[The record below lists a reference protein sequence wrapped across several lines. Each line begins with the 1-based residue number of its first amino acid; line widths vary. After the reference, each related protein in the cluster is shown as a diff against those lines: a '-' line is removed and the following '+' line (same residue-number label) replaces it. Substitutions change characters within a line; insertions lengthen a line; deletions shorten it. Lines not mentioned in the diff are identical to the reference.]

1 MIKKVCFD
9 SFYSKNVFS
18 FGIYSFGLL
27 FYLPCSVSSGCD
39 PHHSFCFLFMVDK
52 VVGTFHNLP
61 LFNYLFI
68 VDVRMTL

>member
-18 FGIYSFGLL
+18 LGIYSFGLL

-39 PHHSFCFLFMVDK
+39 PP
-52 VVGTFHNLP
+52 TPLP
-61 LFNYLFI
+61 
-68 VDVRMTL
+68 